1 MRICWERKASELSVI
16 AEDCFVSLRMK
27 TEPLRRKWEKVEKRR
42 GLDVRTDHENQF
54 YFIYI

>member
-27 TEPLRRKWEKVEKRR
+27 TEPSRRRKVEKRR
-42 GLDVRTDHENQF
+42 GLDVRTDHENRF